1 METTITPKTPKL
13 ADKVEKIPFLFDP
26 IWQHQPDELCNRI
39 RALGI
44 KNFTP
49 AACEILY
56 CMWQHGATPIEFRM
70 VRAALKEA

>member
-1 METTITPKTPKL
+1 MVKTTRL
-13 ADKVEKIPFLFDP
+13 ADKVERIPFIFDP
-26 IWQHQPDELCNRI
+26 IWQHQPTELCHRI
-39 RALGI
+39 KALGI

>member
-1 METTITPKTPKL
+1 METNAKVTKL
-13 ADKVEKIPFLFDP
+13 ANRVENIPFLFDP
-26 IWQHQPDELCNRI
+26 IWQHRPEELCNRI
-39 RALGI
+39 KALGI

-56 CMWQHGATPIEFRM
+56 YMYQHGATPIEFRM

>member
-1 METTITPKTPKL
+1 METPKL
-13 ADKVEKIPFLFDP
+13 ADKVEKIRFLFDP

-39 RALGI
+39 KALGI
-44 KNFTP
+44 KTHTP
-49 AACEILY
+49 AAAEILW